1 MLKIGEFAKICN
13 VSTQTLR
20 YYDQE
25 GILSP
30 DKVDKYSGY
39 RYYSF
44 DKIDTLNRI
53 LKLKSL
59 GFELCEIKEILS
71 SDSEKQRAM
80 YKNKI
85 TELKKEMNAGRD
97 KLVELD
103 RMCRDEDDATKDRKL
118 SLRERLRELRFEDDP
133 CVIGKWEICGRL
145 IVDLEGEPRSLSD
158 DIMVKSDSFRYKT
171 LYFLPGGAFYWKFG
185 WSRGVLY
192 RLMPDKYLFI
202 PNEYSIFELDGQKY
216 MMLSW
221 IDDECISGEEE
232 SYKLI
237 YRKCDSHSYTESETR
252 IRRDDLNI
260 PFSPDERLVGE
271 WRACALVES
280 IDDFSPEKE
289 YDKRELYT
297 LGMTVLPRGMC
308 YKVMRTVKGERDDPY
323 TYSNGV
329 IINTTEELVE
339 HYYYKDLTV
348 NGVTQ
353 TYLFVEHKS
362 GDYKFE
368 GKIYVYY
375 VFRRLR
381 T

>member
-30 DKVDKYSGY
+30 DKVDKFSGY

-44 DKIDTLNRI
+44 NKIDTLSRI
-53 LKLKSL
+53 IKLKSL
-59 GFELCEIKEILS
+59 GFELCEVKEILS
-71 SDSEKQRAM
+71 SDSEKQLTI

-97 KLVELD
+97 KIVELD
-103 RMCRDEDDATKDRKL
+103 RMCRDDDDVTKERKL
-118 SLRERLRELRFEDDP
+118 SFRERLRELKFEDDH
-133 CVIGKWEICGRL
+133 CVVGKWEMCGRL
-145 IVDLEGEPRSLSD
+145 NANFAGTPKSLSD
-158 DIMVKSDSFRYKT
+158 DVVIKCDNFRYKV

-185 WSRGVLY
+185 WSCGVLY

-202 PNEYSIFELDGQKY
+202 PNEYSIFELDGQEY
-216 MMLSW
+216 MIISW
-221 IDDECISGEEE
+221 VDDECILGEEE

-237 YRKCDSHSYTESETR
+237 YRKCDSRSYTEPETR
-252 IRRDDLNI
+252 ICRDDLNI

-271 WRACALVES
+271 WRACALVS
-280 IDDFSPEKE
+280 SVDDFSPEKE

-297 LGMTVLPRGMC
+297 LGMTVLPRGIC
-308 YKVMRTVKGERDDPY
+308 YKIKRAANGEREDPHN
-323 TYSNGV
+323 YSKGV
-329 IINTTEELVE
+329 IINSTDELVE
-339 HYYYKDLTV
+339 RYCYKDFTLD
-348 NGVTQ
+348 GVTQ

-368 GKIYVYY
+368 GKIHSYY
-375 VFRRLR
+375 VFNRSNS
-381 T
+381 